1 MFKWITEPITH
12 GILAVVIVLG
22 AVGYA
27 VQWHKKEVEIATVAA
42 DYAATKRVEDKHAK
56 DLYAVEAAYSQKM
69 YHMKKE
75 LQYEKETRRIA
86 VADAD
91 AKLDAARKWLY
102 SLPEKGTGST
112 NNTSNNV
119 GTNTGFRPDSPDIVI
134 GQLYRSD
141 AIALAEYSRKTEE
154 LKLALIEARNSYQ
167 IVRTKYDQL
176 QMACTAPTTK

>member
-12 GILAVVIVLG
+12 AILAITLVVG
-22 AVGYA
+22 AAGYA
-27 VQWHKKEVEIATVAA
+27 VQWHKKEVEIAAVKA

-56 DLYAVEAAYSQKM
+56 DLFAVESEYSQKM

-75 LQYEKETRRIA
+75 LQHEKETRRIA
-86 VADAD
+86 TADAD

-102 SLPEKGTGST
+102 SLPETTRST
-112 NNTSNNV
+112 NNTSNNS
-119 GTNTGFRPDSPDIVI
+119 GTNTGLRPDSSDIVI
-134 GQLYRSD
+134 GQLHRSD

-167 IVRTKYDQL
+167 IVRTKYDAL
-176 QMACTAPTTK
+176 QMACTAPAAK